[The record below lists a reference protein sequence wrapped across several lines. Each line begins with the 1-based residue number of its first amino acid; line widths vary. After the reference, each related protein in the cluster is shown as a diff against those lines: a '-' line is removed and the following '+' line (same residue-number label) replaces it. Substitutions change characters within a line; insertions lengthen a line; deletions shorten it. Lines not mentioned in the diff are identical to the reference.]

1 MFIEFPQVSGVIV
14 QGLDQI
20 RIPRMVT
27 IRQNY
32 DKSEIEDIPE
42 HIVRIMDQKIKN
54 HRQFE
59 GRRICIAVG
68 SRGIPHLDTIVR
80 TICCRLK
87 EWGAKPFLIPAMG
100 SHGGGTAEGQKEI
113 LTGYGITESAMG
125 VPIEAS
131 MEVVKYGELSN
142 KTPLYCDKLA
152 FESDGIVILNKVK
165 PHTDF
170 RGEHESGL
178 AKMIAIGLAKHI
190 GASAFHMQGFS
201 EFPKR
206 VPEAA
211 EIFLKRAPVA
221 FGIGLVQNAY
231 DQICAIEA
239 AEPNDIMEMDKALL
253 DLAKKRLAVFK
264 FDSLD
269 VLVIDEIGKNI
280 SGYGQDPNVT
290 GRANGSDESFKHIL
304 DLKKM
309 VILGVTKESHH
320 NGSGIAEADVTTLRC
335 MKGIDWAQVWTNL
348 ITSTEIQG
356 CKMPMYGNSDRDAI
370 LLAIR
375 CCNGIDFS
383 RVRMARVRNTSQ
395 LFEIEVS
402 EELYRSIQGREDIE
416 VIRGSHEM
424 EFGVDGNL
432 ALECD

>member
-1 MFIEFPQVSGVIV
+1 
-14 QGLDQI
+14 
-20 RIPRMVT
+20 
-27 IRQNY
+27 
-32 DKSEIEDIPE
+32 
-42 HIVRIMDQKIKN
+42 
-54 HRQFE
+54 
-59 GRRICIAVG
+59 
-68 SRGIPHLDTIVR
+68 
-80 TICCRLK
+80 
-87 EWGAKPFLIPAMG
+87 
-100 SHGGGTAEGQKEI
+100 
-113 LTGYGITESAMG
+113 
-125 VPIEAS
+125 
-131 MEVVKYGELSN
+131 
-142 KTPLYCDKLA
+142 
-152 FESDGIVILNKVK
+152 
-165 PHTDF
+165 
-170 RGEHESGL
+170 
-178 AKMIAIGLAKHI
+178 MIAIGLAKHI

-211 EIFLKRAPVA
+211 EIFLKKAPVA

-416 VIRGSHEM
+416 VIRGPHEM